1 MNINLGEVV
10 ADFFRKKKEIPVIQE
25 IPVVKYENTCIHE
38 WRLTDLVPMPNE
50 KGYKLVC
57 SKCDEHKILSKSAF
71 DEFTETFPMILKDCR
86 LVGHDFTPSLDEEVE
101 TKTWYGS
108 VEISRYSSCR
118 NCGQTVVR

>member
-57 SKCDEHKILSKSAF
+57 SKCDEHKILSKSVF
-71 DEFTETFPMILKDCR
+71 DEFTEAFPAILKDCR
-86 LVGHDFTPSLDEEVE
+86 LTGHDFAPTSEEVE
-101 TKTWYGS
+101 TRNWFNTI
-108 VEISRYSSCR
+108 EIVRYSNCR
-118 NCGQTVVR
+118 NCGKTVQM